1 VNQPL
6 LDLIAFAA
14 GAIAVVVDRRR
25 AVFVACLAVA
35 VGLAPAAAIYGG
47 GWAAVVVLGAGL
59 AGAVAGPLAG
69 LVARRMSPR
78 PGLDPLHPVGARQE
92 GLFGPRSARVAAG
105 VIALIAASWVSFN
118 VPVGSV
124 TAVQGAL
131 FPAAFVFTC
140 GVLRVFLARTV
151 TDLSVGMAAIALA
164 IGVAWLLRGGSG
176 PLPDVAGIVAIVPV
190 VGAVEGWLAARHR
203 SPASSEPRP

>member
-14 GAIAVVVDRRR
+14 GAVTVMVDRRR
-25 AVFVACLAVA
+25 AVLVTCVVVAL
-35 VGLAPAAAIYGG
+35 GLSPAAAIYGG
-47 GWAAVVVLGAGL
+47 GWAAVVVLGAGV
-59 AGAVAGPLAG
+59 AGAAAGPLAG
-69 LVARRMSPR
+69 GIAARLAAR
-78 PGLDPLHPVGARQE
+78 PGIDPLRSVATAHE

-124 TAVQGAL
+124 APVQGAL
-131 FPAAFVFTC
+131 FPVAFIFTC

-151 TDLSVGMAAIALA
+151 TDLSVGVSALA
-164 IGVAWLLRGGSG
+164 FAVSAGWLLRGGSG
-176 PLPDVAGIVAIVPV
+176 PLPDVAGVVALVPV
-190 VGAVEGWLAARHR
+190 TAALEGWLVARHR
-203 SPASSEPRP
+203 SVAPEADR

>member
-14 GAIAVVVDRRR
+14 GAVVVLVDRRR
-25 AVFVACLAVA
+25 AVVVASVAVA
-35 VGLAPAAAIYGG
+35 LGLFAAAAIYGG
-47 GWAAVVVLGAGL
+47 GWAAVVVLGAGA

-69 LVARRMSPR
+69 FIAGRMAPR
-78 PGLDPLHPVGARQE
+78 PGLDPLQAVAAPHE
-92 GLFGPRSARVAAG
+92 GLFGPRSARVAAA

-124 TAVQGAL
+124 APVQGAL
-131 FPAAFVFTC
+131 FPVAFIFTC

-151 TDLSVGMAAIALA
+151 TDLSVGVAAIALA
-164 IGVAWLLRGGSG
+164 VSVGWLLRGGSG
-176 PLPDVAGIVAIVPV
+176 PLPDAAGVIAIVPV
-190 VGAVEGWLAARHR
+190 TAAVEGWLAARHR
-203 SPASSEPRP
+203 PPASEARP

>member
-14 GAIAVVVDRRR
+14 GAVAVMVDRRR
-25 AVFVACLAVA
+25 AVLVTCIAVA
-35 VGLAPAAAIYGG
+35 LGLFPAAAIYGG
-47 GWAAVVVLGAGL
+47 GWAAVVVLGAGA

-69 LVARRMSPR
+69 TIAGRLGPR
-78 PGLDPLHPVGARQE
+78 PGIDPLHPVATPHE

-124 TAVQGAL
+124 APVQGAL
-131 FPAAFVFTC
+131 FPVAFIFTC

-151 TDLSVGMAAIALA
+151 TDLSVGVAALA
-164 IGVAWLLRGGSG
+164 FAVSVGWLLRGGSG
-176 PLPDVAGIVAIVPV
+176 PLPDAAGVIALAPVAA
-190 VGAVEGWLAARHR
+190 ALEGWLAARQR
-203 SPASSEPRP
+203 SVAPEAGR